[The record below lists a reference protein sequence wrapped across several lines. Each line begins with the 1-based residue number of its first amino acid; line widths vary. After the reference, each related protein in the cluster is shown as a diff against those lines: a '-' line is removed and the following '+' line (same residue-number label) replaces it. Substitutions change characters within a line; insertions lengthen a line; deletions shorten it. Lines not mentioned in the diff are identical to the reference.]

1 MTENNKQ
8 NKNVIYVYLLLA
20 VVSISI
26 LYVSSKIENISIS
39 TSNEYYYSKSL
50 RTSYSI
56 EVASLFF
63 FTSFITGFFYK
74 VDPWIAGI
82 SMISIFLAATFYEM
96 TVFKGS
102 HNLLPAE
109 LVIYFFFSL
118 PSILGSYLGSYLKRI
133 NQK

>member
-1 MTENNKQ
+1 MKENNKQ
-8 NKNVIYVYLLLA
+8 NVVYIYLFLIVI
-20 VVSISI
+20 SISI
-26 LYVSSKIENISIS
+26 LFVSSKIENIRIS
-39 TSNEYYYSKSL
+39 TLNEYYYSKSL
-50 RTSYSI
+50 RASYSI
-56 EVASLFF
+56 LVASLFLI
-63 FTSFITGFFYK
+63 TSFITGYLYK
-74 VDPWIAGI
+74 VNPWIVGI